1 MNSGIRDTKSDVI
14 RVLLSDDH
22 AVMRE
27 GLRMILE
34 AQGNIEVVGDAG
46 DGREAVRVAQQL
58 SPDIVVMDIAME
70 GLNGIDATRQIRE
83 RCPSTQVV
91 ILSMYATSEYVY
103 RALEAGALGYV
114 LKETAGGELVK
125 AIRAAHLGR
134 RYLSP
139 SMTEA
144 LISHSLSM
152 RQTPHDKS
160 PLDRLSTREREVLQL
175 VVEGKTSAQI
185 AEVVNLSPKTVET
198 YRSRM
203 KKKLDLD
210 NLPDLVKFAIE
221 HGLTRLK

>member
-1 MNSGIRDTKSDVI
+1 
-14 RVLLSDDH
+14 
-22 AVMRE
+22 
-27 GLRMILE
+27 
-34 AQGNIEVVGDAG
+34 
-46 DGREAVRVAQQL
+46 
-58 SPDIVVMDIAME
+58 
-70 GLNGIDATRQIRE
+70 
-83 RCPSTQVV
+83 
-91 ILSMYATSEYVY
+91 
-103 RALEAGALGYV
+103 
-114 LKETAGGELVK
+114 
-125 AIRAAHLGR
+125 
-134 RYLSP
+134 
-139 SMTEA
+139 MTEA